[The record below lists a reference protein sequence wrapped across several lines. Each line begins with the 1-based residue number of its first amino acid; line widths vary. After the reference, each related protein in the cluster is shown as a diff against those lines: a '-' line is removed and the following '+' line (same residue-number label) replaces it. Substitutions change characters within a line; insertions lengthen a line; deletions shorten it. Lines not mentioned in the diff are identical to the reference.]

1 MPETAQPSVIRT
13 QTIAVALG
21 VLALAGAC
29 GGGGRTT
36 GQRTHAQASIVTV
49 AIEGI
54 GPALALSRPAHQPSA
69 CTVYERATALA
80 VTFAAANAQRICEHW
95 IRAES
100 THGGFSSRTTRNAK
114 RKVICIFLV
123 QPVGLVEVDDSPQAS
138 EGSRLCTRFGELPRW
153 MRFTAAEEAKR
164 HGQAIPLLLDVPSSS
179 MEPTLHCARPRQSC
193 EARASDLLV
202 IDLVRPSTLKRGD
215 IVAFKAPPRA
225 RECGSMG
232 DRWVKRLIGLP
243 GERWREKNGYVYVD
257 GTKLDEPY
265 VKPDRRD
272 RDTSPER
279 TIPSDGYLVLGDNR
293 MRSCDSRLWGPVP
306 VQNIIG
312 RVSNVIRK

>member
-202 IDLVRPSTLKRGD
+202 IDLVRPSTLKR
-215 IVAFKAPPRA
+215 
-225 RECGSMG
+225 
-232 DRWVKRLIGLP
+232 
-243 GERWREKNGYVYVD
+243 ERWREKNGYVYVD